1 MTIGLP
7 GPGPAGSA
15 AEGRASSPHAVNS
28 GTRLVSLQQPARP
41 PPPSPSLLSVCFV
54 TSSLELTDGRLQ
66 LGIIIFRTNIFF
78 LKLIPK
84 RIDMK

>member
-28 GTRLVSLQQPARP
+28 GTRLASLQQPARP
-41 PPPSPSLLSVCFV
+41 PTPSLRVHPLLPLPLSSPCALLLPLW
-54 TSSLELTDGRLQ
+54 SSLTEG
-66 LGIIIFRTNIFF
+66 FN
-78 LKLIPK
+78 
-84 RIDMK
+84 